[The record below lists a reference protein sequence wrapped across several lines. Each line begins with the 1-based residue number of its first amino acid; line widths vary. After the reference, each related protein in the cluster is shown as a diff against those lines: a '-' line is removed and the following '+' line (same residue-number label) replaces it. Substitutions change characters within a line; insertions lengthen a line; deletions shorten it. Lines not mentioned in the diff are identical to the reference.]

1 VTYTPGTVW
10 VDLSEQYTLTLHVLD
25 LHNEQEWVDL
35 IKQRYERP
43 LMEIF
48 E

>member
-1 VTYTPGTVW
+1 VW
-10 VDLSEQYTLTLHVLD
+10 VDLDRNQGNLTLHILD
-25 LHNEQEWVDL
+25 LQDEAEWIQT